1 MASPFAA
8 DAPGKLKRGR
18 ASLIGGFATGLCVLA
33 LWLAYEIGFAGG
45 LQPGWTA
52 AGVIASACVAA
63 WVRLAD
69 L

>member
-18 ASLIGGFATGLCVLA
+18 ASLVGGFATGLCVLA
-33 LWLAYEIGFAGG
+33 LWLAFTAEFATLGG
-45 LQPGWTA
+45 PATWV
-52 AGVIASACVAA
+52 GVAASAAVAA
-63 WVRLAD
+63 WVRVAD